1 MTVHVQRTSM
11 VNGVYAVVSASSL
24 LVAFAWLFSGSVRIV
39 LSGVSG
45 GESGAALVQGQSTLT
60 LLSFG
65 LLFGHLVFALAGARE
80 RLDARWVRWVGLLHI
95 LASALAVLSAGFFGL
110 LGGIESFTRFV
121 GVVLLWSMPFIASA
135 VGSIGVWAAR
145 LGRRRLAAGWT
156 VMYLASFPFVLF
168 LGVLR

>member
-1 MTVHVQRTSM
+1 MTLHAQRTSM

-24 LVAFAWLFSGSVRIV
+24 LVAFAWFFSGSVRIL

-45 GESGAALVQGQSTLT
+45 EESGHTLVQGQLTLT

-80 RLDARWVRWVGLLHI
+80 RLDARWVRWVGLLHSF
-95 LASALAVLSAGFFGL
+95 ASVTAVLSAGFLGL
-110 LGGIESFTRFV
+110 LGGIDSFARFA
-121 GVVLLWSMPFIASA
+121 GVVLLWSMPFIAGA

-156 VMYLASFPFVLF
+156 VTYLASFPFVLF